1 MADNAQ
7 KTWLPL
13 SLNRLGQKKAAE
25 AIQLLGKA
33 LPASVAAIPTEGVP
47 IVTVKFEV
55 NAAPFTIPNVTC
67 PLFGPEW
74 IRYPIAVGTKGV
86 VFPADAYLG
95 GVSGLGDGVA
105 QLGQL
110 PGNLSALVFFPIA
123 NKGWQAS
130 EAPRSLV
137 LYGPEGVIIRDA
149 EKKTTITLTV
159 DGVTIDVQAG
169 KAVTINGA
177 LIVRDNLQLGGEIE
191 SFAGGGAAYAH
202 DIKTTGGVVAGFGT
216 GDQVGLQTHTHTQGP
231 DSHGDTEAP
240 TAAPTAGS

>member
-33 LPASVAAIPTEGVP
+33 LPASIAAIPTAGVP

-110 PGNLSALVFFPIA
+110 PGNLSALVFFPVA
-123 NKGWQAS
+123 NKSWQAS
-130 EAPRSLV
+130 ESPNSLV
-137 LYGPEGVIIRDA
+137 LYGPDGAIIRDA
-149 EKKTTITLTV
+149 AKKTTITLTA

-169 KAVTINGA
+169 KAVTINGV
-177 LIVRDNLQLGGEIE
+177 LIVKGNLQLGGTIE
-191 SFAGGGAAYAH
+191 ALAGGGAPYAG
-202 DIKTTGGVVAGFGT
+202 DIKTTGNVIAGQGT
-216 GDQVGLQTHTHTQGP
+216 ADQVALQTHIHPAPGGNTG
-231 DSHGDTEAP
+231 AP
-240 TAAPTAGS
+240 TPGT